1 MTSHHYQFCF
11 CPWKENTSSL
21 IIWYQKNSTRP
32 PWGAGVC
39 QTNIQI
45 FAYMYYFRLCLYDFI
60 FRNVYQAYAWFPLLK
75 ITYTEFYGSAF
86 FILYVYFVIR
96 AFSFSVFWHFRIH
109 TAVYLQIH
117 IQTVPDLGQLDLKC
131 SNFTMMQKQSVEN
144 LLGILNFELFTLCGV
159 ILSHDVPPW
168 QHPHWPHDPEGKNLM
183 HSEPFCAH
191 TAVLFFT
198 SRTIFTKLHEMFS
211 TLL

>member
-1 MTSHHYQFCF
+1 MVSITKNHLHWVLWICF
-11 CPWKENTSSL
+11 LYSLFGNT
-21 IIWYQKNSTRP
+21 
-32 PWGAGVC
+32 C
-39 QTNIQI
+39 
-45 FAYMYYFRLCLYDFI
+45 
-60 FRNVYQAYAWFPLLK
+60 
-75 ITYTEFYGSAF
+75 
-86 FILYVYFVIR
+86 
-96 AFSFSVFWHFRIH
+96 FSFSVFWHFRIH

-117 IQTVPDLGQLDLKC
+117 IQTVPDLGQLELKC

-144 LLGILNFELFTLCGV
+144 LFGILNSELFMLCGM

-183 HSEPFCAH
+183 HSEPFCAQ

>member
-1 MTSHHYQFCF
+1 
-11 CPWKENTSSL
+11 
-21 IIWYQKNSTRP
+21 
-32 PWGAGVC
+32 
-39 QTNIQI
+39 
-45 FAYMYYFRLCLYDFI
+45 MYYFRLCLYDFI

-86 FILYVYFVIR
+86 FILYVYLVIR
-96 AFSFSVFWHFRIH
+96 AFSFSVFQHFRIH

-117 IQTVPDLGQLDLKC
+117 IQTVPDLGQLELKC

-144 LLGILNFELFTLCGV
+144 LFGILNSELFMLCGM

-168 QHPHWPHDPEGKNLM
+168 QHPHWTHDPEGKNLM
-183 HSEPFCAH
+183 HSEPFCAQ

-211 TLL
+211 TLLQSRLCVRGFCPTAG